1 MVISFSPVCVSE
13 DVKCVRRQDL
23 ERNWIEALWLEVKL
37 RRKQL
42 LVCNIYRPPDAKAE
56 WMESLQEMVEYGI
69 QEKKP
74 TIMMGDFNCDM
85 LRSNSS
91 TVRLTMMMSEYGL
104 TQMVNCPTRVTA
116 NSSTQIDLLFTT
128 DVELIERVGCEEP
141 GLSDHDLI
149 YGQLTSKV
157 DRKTHTLRT
166 VKCIGKCNVE
176 ELVIA
181 YRACSVLIAAR
192 AMAVGS
198 RRRHVA
204 GPSHGN
210 GLYRNRR
217 RHDNRQEID
226 SPSLKR

>member
-1 MVISFSPVCVSE
+1 MGLSETWLDSTVSDGEMGVSGFRKDRNKRGGGIMVYVSE

-85 LRSNSS
+85 LCSNSS

-116 NSSTQIDLLFTT
+116 NSSTQIDLPFTT
-128 DVELIERVGCEEP
+128 DVELLERVGCEEP

-149 YGQLTSKV
+149 
-157 DRKTHTLRT
+157 
-166 VKCIGKCNVE
+166 
-176 ELVIA
+176 
-181 YRACSVLIAAR
+181 
-192 AMAVGS
+192 
-198 RRRHVA
+198 
-204 GPSHGN
+204 
-210 GLYRNRR
+210 
-217 RHDNRQEID
+217 
-226 SPSLKR
+226 